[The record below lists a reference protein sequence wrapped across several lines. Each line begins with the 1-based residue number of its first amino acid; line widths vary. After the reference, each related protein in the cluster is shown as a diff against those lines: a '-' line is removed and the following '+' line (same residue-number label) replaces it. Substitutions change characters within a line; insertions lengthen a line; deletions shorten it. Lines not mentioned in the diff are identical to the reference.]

1 MILSYKTTQNFSF
14 LIFKIWIL
22 FSLQDYFWE
31 FEILKK
37 MWVRLVSPACSK
49 LGGIEWK
56 IVANLKA
63 NWAIVLDLDSKV
75 KKAKEKKKKKRPTL
89 IYGTFYR
96 SNKFLLFKHYILD
109 L

>member
-1 MILSYKTTQNFSF
+1 MILSYETTQDFSF

-37 MWVRLVSPACSK
+37 MWVRLVSLTCSK
-49 LGGIEWK
+49 LGGLEWK

-63 NWAIVLDLDSKV
+63 NWAIVLDLNLKQ
-75 KKAKEKKKKKRPTL
+75 KAKEKKKKKKT
-89 IYGTFYR
+89 
-96 SNKFLLFKHYILD
+96 
-109 L
+109 